1 MHNKKLLSNLTV
13 LGYLVMII
21 VNILANVIPINQVRT
36 GEISDKYAN
45 LFAPAGYVFSI
56 WIIIYILLGMYSYY
70 QFTLFGRR
78 SDMSDRVV
86 YRVNQY
92 FLASS
97 LFNGAWIFAW
107 HYEKIGIS
115 LILMILIFGLLLRA
129 RITITH
135 RSTLTHDEKLS
146 VQLPFSV
153 YLAWITIATIANTAT
168 YLVSVDWDGFRLE
181 PAIWTCIILAVGG
194 LIGGVSILKWQDIP
208 FGLVYVWAY
217 LGIVFKHL
225 SAKGF
230 DGEYTNI
237 IFVALATVIIHIVL
251 MAIVLF
257 RTLKKKKRDRNQLHQ
272 QGYAPKNFE
281 STDYYDD
288 IEI

>member
-13 LGYLVMII
+13 LAYVAMVII
-21 VNILANVIPINQVRT
+21 NILANVIPINQVRT

-45 LFAPAGYVFSI
+45 LFAPAGYVFII
-56 WIIIYILLGMYSYY
+56 WLLIYILLGMYSYY

-92 FLASS
+92 FLLSS
-97 LFNGAWIFAW
+97 IFNIGWIFSW
-107 HYEKIGIS
+107 HYEKIGLS
-115 LILMILIFGLLLRA
+115 LIFMVILFILLLRA

-135 RSTLTHDEKLS
+135 RSTLTYDERIS

-153 YLAWITIATIANTAT
+153 YLSWITIATIANTAT
-168 YLVSVDWDGFRLE
+168 FLVSIHWDGME
-181 PAIWTCIILAVGG
+181 ISQSVWTCIVLAVGG
-194 LIGGVSILKWQDIP
+194 LIGGISLLKWQDIP
-208 FGLVYVWAY
+208 FGLVFVWAY
-217 LGIVFKHL
+217 LGIAFKHI

-230 DGEYTNI
+230 DGAYVDVI
-237 IFVALATVIIHIVL
+237 ITAVTTTVIHLVL
-251 MAIVLF
+251 IAIVLI
-257 RTLKKKKRDRNQLHQ
+257 RSIKKNKRDRNQLRQ
-272 QGYAPKNFE
+272 QGYVPKDFE
-281 STDYYDD
+281 SNDYYDD